1 MLLMGFVVGGKPT
14 ASKES
19 IDGGNGVSWGDGG
32 WLTEGRLLIPV
43 NSIII
48 SPLLATPVH

>member
-32 WLTEGRLLIPV
+32 GVVNIITLLFQEI
-43 NSIII
+43 
-48 SPLLATPVH
+48 H